1 MVHIADGILA
11 PEVWIAGFVLTGII
25 LACTLY
31 KTEAEEIPKLSLV
44 TSAVFV
50 ASLIHIPL
58 GPTSVHLILAGLAGV
73 LLAQKA
79 YPSVFIA
86 LLLQAFLFQHGGIT
100 TIGINTLNMG
110 LAALASYGLFAVCV
124 NHTRFKHRL
133 VIFGALAGG
142 VAIILAV
149 VFTSIALLIGGEEFY
164 GIVTLLAV
172 AHIPVIVI
180 EAIIVGSVVGFLRK
194 VKPEMLIGVSE

>member
-11 PEVWIAGFVLTGII
+11 PEVWIAGFVITGII
-25 LACTLY
+25 LAYTLY
-31 KTEAEEIPKLSLV
+31 RTKAEEIPKISLV

-73 LLAQKA
+73 LLAEKA

-100 TIGINTLNMG
+100 TIGINTVIIG
-110 LAALASYGLFAVCV
+110 VPALVSYGIFVVGV
-124 NHTRFKHRL
+124 NHTRFEQRL
-133 VIFGALAGG
+133 VIFGGLAGG
-142 VAIILAV
+142 VAIVLAV
-149 VFTSIALLIGGEEFY
+149 VLTSIALLFGGEEFL
-164 GIVTLLAV
+164 GVVALLAV
-172 AHIPVIVI
+172 AHVPVIVI
-180 EAIIVGSVVGFLRK
+180 EAVIVGSVVGFLNK
-194 VKPEMLIGVSE
+194 VKPEMLARVRE

>member
-11 PEVWIAGFVLTGII
+11 PEVWIAGFVITGII
-25 LACTLY
+25 LAYTLY
-31 KTEAEEIPKLSLV
+31 RTKAEEIPKISLV

-73 LLAQKA
+73 LLAEKA

-100 TIGINTLNMG
+100 TIGINTVIIG
-110 LAALASYGLFAVCV
+110 VPALVSYGIFVVGV
-124 NHTRFKHRL
+124 NHTRFEQRL
-133 VIFGALAGG
+133 VIFGGLAGG
-142 VAIILAV
+142 VAIVLAV
-149 VFTSIALLIGGEEFY
+149 VLTSIALLFGGEEFL
-164 GIVTLLAV
+164 GVVALLAV
-172 AHIPVIVI
+172 AHVPVIVI
-180 EAIIVGSVVGFLRK
+180 EAVIVGSVVGFLNK
-194 VKPEMLIGVSE
+194 VKPEMLAGVRE